1 MAARS
6 LRANIFRGV
15 AAVSVATAV
24 LMSITMYFAYED
36 MERSMLHL
44 VFADEEAFFLSHL
57 DTHGNHLE
65 TATLDALF
73 VPTGANPSVPA
84 LFAGLPTPYSGE
96 LRRGN
101 KSYLIHIDHV
111 QGGTLY
117 LAKDITLFERRETL
131 FRGVLGAVVL
141 LALAIGVL
149 LARLT
154 AARIARPLARLAAA
168 VDTLIPGAK
177 RADGA
182 GFPTDFEEI
191 ELRRIALSFARYLD
205 ELGGLMA
212 RERRLLSMASH
223 ELRTPVAAISGALD
237 VIEKHAGNGDG
248 AARQERALRRIRV
261 AADEMRAQID
271 AILALARTSSAELPV
286 VTDMDVLCVS
296 VIDDLAAAGLSVQR
310 IDLTPPFAPVAVA
323 THPVLAKMLV
333 RNLVHNALQHTTG
346 TVSLKLSATG
356 LDIGDTGTGL
366 PEVYRTLLG
375 QSAERD
381 APPEG
386 GLGLY
391 LVTLIA
397 ERLGWRLTVD
407 APPEGGTRV
416 TLAWFSVGLVGAGKA
431 APLMGKDS

>member
-1 MAARS
+1 MATHS
-6 LRANIFRGV
+6 LRTRIFRGL
-15 AAVSVATAV
+15 AAIGIVTTV
-24 LMSITMYFAYED
+24 LMSVTLFLAYKD

-44 VFADEEAFFLSHL
+44 IFADEEAFFLSHL

-73 VPTGANPSVPA
+73 VPAAANTSVPA
-84 LFAGLPTPYSGE
+84 LFADMPVPYSGE

-111 QGGTLY
+111 HGGTLY

-141 LALAIGVL
+141 LALAIGML

-237 VIEKHAGNGDG
+237 VIEKHAGNGNG
-248 AARQERALRRIRV
+248 AAQQERALQRIRG
-261 AADEMRAQID
+261 AADEMREQID
-271 AILALARTSSAELPV
+271 AILALSRARPAELPV
-286 VTDMDVLCVS
+286 VTPMDELCVG
-296 VIDDLAAAGLSVQR
+296 VIDDLAAAGLSVRR
-310 IDLTPPFAPVAVA
+310 IELSPPFGPVAV
-323 THPVLAKMLV
+323 TTLPVLAKMLV

-366 PEVYRTLLG
+366 PEAYRTLLG
-375 QSAERD
+375 QSAERN

-397 ERLGWRLTVD
+397 ERLGWRLTVEE
-407 APPEGGTRV
+407 PPEGGTRV
-416 TLAWFSVGLVGAGKA
+416 TVNWRWT
-431 APLMGKDS
+431 P

>member
-24 LMSITMYFAYED
+24 LMSITMYFVYED

-57 DTHGNHLE
+57 DTYDNHLE

-73 VPTGANPSVPA
+73 VPAGTNPPVPA

-96 LRRGN
+96 LERGDLI
-101 KSYLIHIDHV
+101 YLVRIDRV
-111 QGGTLY
+111 EGGTLY
-117 LAKDITLFERRETL
+117 LAKDVTLFERREAL
-131 FRGVLGAVVL
+131 FRGVLGAAVL

-154 AARIARPLARLAAA
+154 AARISRPLARLAAA
-168 VDTLIPGAK
+168 VDTLVPGAR
-177 RADGA
+177 RADNA
-182 GFPTDFEEI
+182 GFPTDFDEA
-191 ELRRIALSFARYLD
+191 ELRRIAQPFARYLD
-205 ELGGLMA
+205 ELDRLMA

-248 AARQERALRRIRV
+248 AARTERALQRIRV

-271 AILALARTSSAELPV
+271 AILALARTSAAELLV
-286 VTDMDVLCVS
+286 ATDMDALCAG
-296 VIDDLAAAGLSVQR
+296 VIDDLAAAGLPVRR

-333 RNLVHNALQHTTG
+333 RNLLHNALQHTAG
-346 TVSLKLSATG
+346 TVSLQLNASG

-366 PEVYRTLLG
+366 PEAYRTLLG
-375 QSAERD
+375 QSAERN

-407 APPEGGTRV
+407 TPSEGGTRV
-416 TLAWFSVGLVGAGKA
+416 TVNWRWTPGKS
-431 APLMGKDS
+431 APA

>member
-1 MAARS
+1 MTARS
-6 LRANIFRGV
+6 LRGRIFRGV

-24 LMSITMYFAYED
+24 LMSAAIFFAYED

-73 VPTGANPSVPA
+73 VPSGADMPVPA
-84 LFAGLPTPYSGE
+84 LFAGLPAPYSGE
-96 LRRGN
+96 LHRGE
-101 KSYLIHIDHV
+101 KSYLVHIDKMRD
-111 QGGTLY
+111 GTLY
-117 LAKDITLFERRETL
+117 LAKDVTLFERREAL
-131 FRGVLGAVVL
+131 FRGVLGAAVL
-141 LALAIGVL
+141 LVLAIGVL

-168 VDTLIPGAK
+168 VDTLVPGAK

-182 GFPTDFEEI
+182 GFPTDFDEI
-191 ELRRIALSFARYLD
+191 ELHRIALSFARYLD

-223 ELRTPVAAISGALD
+223 ELRTPVAAVSGALD
-237 VIEKHAGNGDG
+237 VIEKHAGNGNR
-248 AARQERALRRIRV
+248 AAQQERALQRIRV

-296 VIDDLAAAGLSVQR
+296 VIDDLAAAGLSIRR
-310 IDLTPPFAPVAVA
+310 IDLTPPFAPVAVE

-333 RNLVHNALQHTTG
+333 RNLLHNALQHTTG

-366 PEVYRTLLG
+366 PEAYRTLLG
-375 QSAERD
+375 QSAERN

-397 ERLGWRLTVD
+397 ERLGWRLRIEEPS
-407 APPEGGTRV
+407 AGGTLV
-416 TLAWFSVGLVGAGKA
+416 IVAWPEQGADGPGKREQ
-431 APLMGKDS
+431 